1 MPGETE
7 DQIEKTS
14 EDVEM
19 DRQNESETPL
29 TLENLSEP
37 KEKPL
42 AYANLVVT
50 NSNTA
55 FGRSITKRS
64 LTSSFSLI
72 TCLDEQSD
80 LDKLRHSVGDK
91 QFFLF

>member
-42 AYANLVVT
+42 AYVNLVVT

-55 FGRSITKRS
+55 FGRSIT
-64 LTSSFSLI
+64 
-72 TCLDEQSD
+72 
-80 LDKLRHSVGDK
+80 
-91 QFFLF
+91 